1 MTSSRNAKVKETIY
15 DLLVRDRVART
26 DDVYLYKKVIAKL
39 SPNLLT
45 QPFGDVLL
53 ELYNTNN
60 FDNGFINFETVRR
73 ARADI
78 QSKHSELVD
87 DNTYKKRKKSQE
99 FYIKKLLMV

>member
-45 QPFGDVLL
+45 QPFGDVL
-53 ELYNTNN
+53 TNH
-60 FDNGFINFETVRR
+60 FDNGFINFETVRI

-87 DNTYKKRKKSQE
+87 DNTYNKRKKSQE
-99 FYIKKLLMV
+99 FYIKELLMV